1 MLQPAIASTAIILSV
16 SLLFPQLPTNETINN
31 ETPQETVSHLTIS
44 DVRNN
49 VLVDTTPSQGNSKS
63 HDETESHRGESDKT
77 PTVSQRK
84 HDNSGASPG
93 VSLWVKMASDNS
105 RKILQNF
112 GLPAC
117 RITQTE
123 DSHHTPEGWNSF
135 ALDYACVQG
144 VSYDVRAP
152 DFKKEYIVAYIGH
165 DARLWD
171 YIVLRHGEERW
182 VFGHTQT
189 TRKPGQR
196 IEPGDIIGQS
206 NDSGHSKGIHTH
218 AEYWKWSK
226 NMTFDGKRTNEHSQK
241 LCTQRD
247 WKFCQKNAVLPVSMR
262 IPSNSTELEKYY
274 FTHYDLGDINQNDS
288 APCHGASWADLCF
301 LARQWVNTMALTRD
315 IRDKLGVKWGDKVIL
330 EWDAWCRWIYEVHDE
345 MNPRYRVVNGWVK
358 RPWTNYYI
366 KGDLPGKPGGACTV
380 QKIKY

>member
-1 MLQPAIASTAIILSV
+1 MIQQPLAVTTALFFSLSLIPHHETKPLNMDID
-16 SLLFPQLPTNETINN
+16 SITITSDNTPLPVDNN
-31 ETPQETVSHLTIS
+31 AHKV
-44 DVRNN
+44 
-49 VLVDTTPSQGNSKS
+49 
-63 HDETESHRGESDKT
+63 TESHDWPSESPRST
-77 PTVSQRK
+77 TG
-84 HDNSGASPG
+84 DNESKPEQQPASSGASPG
-93 VSLWVKMASDNS
+93 VSVWLKMASDNS

-112 GLPAC
+112 GLPSC
-117 RITQTE
+117 RITQSE
-123 DSHHTPEGWNSF
+123 DSHHTQEGWNSF

-165 DARLWD
+165 DSRLWD
-171 YIVLRHGEERW
+171 YIVLRHGDERY

-241 LCTQRD
+241 LCTQRE
-247 WKFCQKNAVLPVSMR
+247 WQFCQAKKVEANTAQVS
-262 IPSNSTELEKYY
+262 TKWGGLQKYY
-274 FTHYDLGDINQNDS
+274 FTHYDLGDIYQNDAS
-288 APCHGASWADLCF
+288 PCHGASGADLCF

-345 MNPRYRVVNGWVK
+345 MNKRYRVVNGWVK